1 MLICVC
7 NLDFYSDHSQAA
19 FLCLC
24 DCCIPLSVFLG
35 AGLAM
40 MDESV
45 ARAGD
50 IEVDEQILQH
60 GQLHLADPP
69 LWLSRGQI
77 TARGACCVWM
87 LLKRGRPRFARLV
100 AAHFTGRRST
110 LAPRL
115 NAASPEQDVRVEML
129 WTENLL
135 EVGAQLLPL
144 SSLNPLCPPHLASVC
159 VDSIVTAFLT
169 ALFCHRNSGTSKTQL
184 SLLCRL

>member
-1 MLICVC
+1 M
-7 NLDFYSDHSQAA
+7 
-19 FLCLC
+19 
-24 DCCIPLSVFLG
+24 FLG

-40 MDESV
+40 MDENV

-50 IEVDEQILQH
+50 IEVDEQILEH

-69 LWLSRGQI
+69 LWLSRGQM

-110 LAPRL
+110 LTPRL
-115 NAASPEQDVRVEML
+115 NAANPQQDVRVEML

-135 EVGAQLLPL
+135 EVRAQLLPP
-144 SSLNPLCPPHLASVC
+144 SSLNLPCPSPRIC
-159 VDSIVTAFLT
+159 V
-169 ALFCHRNSGTSKTQL
+169 
-184 SLLCRL
+184 CRLHCHCILYCKFLPS